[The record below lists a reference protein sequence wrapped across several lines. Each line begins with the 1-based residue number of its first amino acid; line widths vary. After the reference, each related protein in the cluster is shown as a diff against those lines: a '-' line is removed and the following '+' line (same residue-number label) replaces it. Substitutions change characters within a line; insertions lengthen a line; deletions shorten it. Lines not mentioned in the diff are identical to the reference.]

1 MIDNFAYVKIIE
13 SLRLRKKAVEKSFG
27 FAGWVCF
34 WMPVFLLLLQ
44 VVYFVL
50 RLLVLDMGL
59 VSVMIEPTS
68 IPAGNIYFEFNYPPM
83 IACVVFVILGY
94 FAFGTRRLIAIYTY
108 MGTSMVFVVISLIM
122 IMKNYEKY
130 TYAAAIICCIAMICV
145 CGDCIK
151 AYKEDKLLSG
161 IDGYPHFNATLM
173 YEEKTEEK
181 SLIRFPEKKSNDQL
195 YEERMELYVKD
206 NPDSETA
213 RAYVRAKEEKKEIDI
228 ENWLTGMLGK
238 NEENL

>member
-1 MIDNFAYVKIIE
+1 MIDNFVHVKVIE

-27 FAGWVCF
+27 LAGWVCF

-50 RLLVLDMGL
+50 RLLVLDIGM

-94 FAFGTRRLIAIYTY
+94 FAFGTRRLLAIYIY
-108 MGTSMVFVVISLIM
+108 MGASMVFVVVSLIM

-130 TYAAAIICCIAMICV
+130 TYAAAIIFCIAMICV
-145 CGDCIK
+145 CSDCIK
-151 AYKEDKLLSG
+151 AYKDDKLLSG

-195 YEERMELYVKD
+195 YEERMEEYAAA

-213 RAYVRAKEEKKEIDI
+213 KAYVRAKEEKKEIDI
-228 ENWLTGMLGK
+228 ENWLSGMMEKTGEK
-238 NEENL
+238 N

>member
-1 MIDNFAYVKIIE
+1 
-13 SLRLRKKAVEKSFG
+13 
-27 FAGWVCF
+27 
-34 WMPVFLLLLQ
+34 
-44 VVYFVL
+44 
-50 RLLVLDMGL
+50 
-59 VSVMIEPTS
+59 
-68 IPAGNIYFEFNYPPM
+68 M

-173 YEEKTEEK
+173 YEEKTEE
-181 SLIRFPEKKSNDQL
+181 N
-195 YEERMELYVKD
+195 M
-206 NPDSETA
+206 
-213 RAYVRAKEEKKEIDI
+213 
-228 ENWLTGMLGK
+228 
-238 NEENL
+238 